1 MKIISILT
9 WTASHLAVALVYAD
23 AEADLNGEVNG
34 TILDSGSIAYVGNG
48 SVYVY
53 NGETW
58 TKVGAQYGRQ

>member
-23 AEADLNGEVNG
+23 AEANLNGVVNG
-34 TILDSGSIAYVGNG
+34 TVLDSGSIAYVGNG

-58 TKVGAQYGRQ
+58 TKVGA

>member
-58 TKVGAQYGRQ
+58 TKVGAQYGR

>member
-23 AEADLNGEVNG
+23 AEADLKGEVNG
-34 TILDSGSIAYVGNG
+34 TVLDSGSIAYVGNG

-53 NGETW
+53 NGTTW
-58 TKVGAQYGRQ
+58 TKVGA

>member
-9 WTASHLAVALVYAD
+9 WTAPHLAVALVYAD
-23 AEADLNGEVNG
+23 AEADLKGEVNG
-34 TILDSGSIAYVGNG
+34 TVLDSGSIAYVGNG

>member
-23 AEADLNGEVNG
+23 AEANLNGKVNE
-34 TILDSGSIAYVGNG
+34 TVLDSGSIAYVGNG

-53 NGETW
+53 NGSTW
-58 TKVGAQYGRQ
+58 TKVGA

>member
-34 TILDSGSIAYVGNG
+34 TVLDSGSIAYVGNG
-48 SVYVY
+48 STYVY
-53 NGETW
+53 NGSTW
-58 TKVGAQYGRQ
+58 TKVGA

>member
-23 AEADLNGEVNG
+23 AEADLKGEVNG
-34 TILDSGSIAYVGNG
+34 TVLDSGSIAYVGDG

-53 NGETW
+53 NGSTW
-58 TKVGAQYGRQ
+58 TKVGAQYGR

>member
-58 TKVGAQYGRQ
+58 TKVGA

>member
-23 AEADLNGEVNG
+23 AEADLNGVVNE
-34 TILDSGSIAYVGNG
+34 TVLDSGSLAYLGDG

-53 NGETW
+53 NGATW
-58 TKVGAQYGRQ
+58 KKVGA

>member
-23 AEADLNGEVNG
+23 AEADLNGVVNE
-34 TILDSGSIAYVGNG
+34 TILDSGSLAYVGNG

-53 NGETW
+53 DGAEWN
-58 TKVGAQYGRQ
+58 KVGA

>member
-34 TILDSGSIAYVGNG
+34 TVLDSGSIAYVGNG

-53 NGETW
+53 NGVTW
-58 TKVGAQYGRQ
+58 TKVGA